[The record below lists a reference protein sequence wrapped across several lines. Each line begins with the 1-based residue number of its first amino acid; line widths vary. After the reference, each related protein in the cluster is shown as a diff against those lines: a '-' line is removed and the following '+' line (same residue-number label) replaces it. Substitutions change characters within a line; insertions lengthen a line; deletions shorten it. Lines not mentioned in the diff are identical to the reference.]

1 MAPPDKETSKWRGE
15 REGGKGGGARPALF
29 TIRAS
34 SAPLSLLYLHHSPRC
49 SPPRPNLNNS
59 FGGAVGRRRAPNK
72 IASTRYP
79 SPSSSFFPSFR
90 FFDFDRPSRH
100 RSSRIKFFLA
110 VPPRESS
117 ARCVRLRWME
127 FLSLPSNITILVP
140 SRKINLHLRV
150 VFLFLLRSKR
160 SKIAEYVFKVYLSEL
175 LRGPLGR
182 DLFQF
187 RSDIYEL

>member
-15 REGGKGGGARPALF
+15 RERGKGGGARPALF

-34 SAPLSLLYLHHSPRC
+34 SPSLSLLYLHHRAPRA

-150 VFLFLLRSKR
+150 VFLFRSKR